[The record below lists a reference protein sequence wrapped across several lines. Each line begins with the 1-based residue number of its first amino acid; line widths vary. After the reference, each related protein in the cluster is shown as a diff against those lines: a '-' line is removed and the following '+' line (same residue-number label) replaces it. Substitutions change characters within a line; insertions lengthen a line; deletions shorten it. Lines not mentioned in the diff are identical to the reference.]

1 MLSPYVDGELSPTD
15 RVNVERHLAACK
27 ECTGRAADLRAT
39 SGLVRIGMD
48 FAADAVDWKDFTQKV
63 MAGLTPHKPP
73 FRERL
78 KASLS
83 EMFLYRRGPLLA
95 SFATAMAVIAIAA
108 ALLLREGTPLGYAS
122 PRMALEQVETKDDAR
137 VAPVVMT
144 TDTGDAIIWVV
155 DRADRP
161 GAATSKPQDDE
172 DDEED
177 ATPTHEPGL
186 NQKAPTGGEL

>member
-1 MLSPYVDGELSPTD
+1 MLSPYVDGELSPSD

-48 FAADAVDWKDFTQKV
+48 FAADDVDWKDFNQKV

-73 FRERL
+73 FGERL
-78 KASLS
+78 KASVS
-83 EMFLYRRGPLLA
+83 EMFLYQRGPLVA
-95 SFATAMAVIAIAA
+95 SFATAMAVIAVAA
-108 ALLLREGTPLGYAS
+108 TFLLRPQTPLGYAS
-122 PRMALEQVETKDDAR
+122 PRMALEQVETTDAH
-137 VAPVVMT
+137 VTPVVMT
-144 TDTGDAIIWVV
+144 TENGDTIVWIV
-155 DRADRP
+155 DRVDPPSAS
-161 GAATSKPQDDE
+161 TSKPQDDE

-186 NQKAPTGGEL
+186 EQKAPTGGAL